1 MVEKGIRDLLCNDPT
16 IGPMTGG
23 SGGSPPIPGK
33 RVRPIILPE
42 GSSYPAISYSVVS
55 TTPLTS
61 MDGVNAL
68 QTKRFQIDCWGKNVV
83 QAKSLAKAVHFLLD
97 GFRGTLSEGSV
108 ITSCLPNQD
117 VDMWEYDVQAFKV
130 VCDFNIKFYEFPF
143 PNGEFPLGY
152 GARQTR
158 NLTAGTWDVF
168 AGDLLLC
175 DTSAGDVILV
185 FPLSALN
192 GHQSVVVK
200 RVTSDINQVVLE
212 PTGTDSIN
220 DFTGLGLDTD
230 AVIIADGISAWW
242 AIY

>member
-1 MVEKGIRDLLCNDPT
+1 MVEKGIRDLLINDPT
-16 IGPMTGG
+16 IGPMVGG
-23 SGGSPPIPGK
+23 SASPFTPGT
-33 RVRPIILPE
+33 RVRPILLPE
-42 GSSYPAISYSVVS
+42 GSSYPAISYSVVAS
-55 TTPLTS
+55 TPLTS

-68 QTKRFQIDCWGKNVV
+68 QTKRFQIDCWGKNPV
-83 QAKSLAKAVHFLLD
+83 QAKTLAKAVHFLLD

-117 VDMWEYDVQAFKV
+117 VDTFEYDPQAFRILL
-130 VCDFNIKFYEFPF
+130 DFNVKFYEFPF

-152 GARQTR
+152 GTR
-158 NLTAGTWDVF
+158 NTRSLTAGTYNVF

-175 DTSAGDVILV
+175 DTTAGDVILV

-192 GHQSVVVK
+192 AHQSVVVK
-200 RVTSDINQVVLE
+200 RVSSDDNQVVLE

-220 DFTGLGLDTD
+220 DFTGVNLSVD
-230 AVIIADGISAWW
+230 AVIIADGNNAWW